1 MCHLFVQ
8 KCFKLLMKH
17 SSQADDKVNIY
28 IENCLSCDQNQMHI
42 ILCSLSA
49 CYFLSFCELHFM
61 SVSAGYNCN
70 KYIWSSCVDIL
81 IIHHNLYSISQTQ
94 WIIKPP
100 NNAQP
105 LPQCPSSLP
114 LRSYH
119 SRYWPTSDCCPS
131 SPSDLYQKT
140 LISLIIVQAVK
151 CLWISKLCA

>member
-1 MCHLFVQ
+1 MKHLMCHLFVQ

-49 CYFLSFCELHFM
+49 CYFLSKFLRVTFYVRVCWLLQLQQVHMKLLCRYFD
-61 SVSAGYNCN
+61 NP
-70 KYIWSSCVDIL
+70 
-81 IIHHNLYSISQTQ
+81 SQFIFNQSDTMDHKTSKQ
-94 WIIKPP
+94 CAAPAP
-100 NNAQP
+100 VP
-105 LPQCPSSLP
+105 LL

-140 LISLIIVQAVK
+140 LIS
-151 CLWISKLCA
+151 

>member
-49 CYFLSFCELHFM
+49 CYFLSFCEIHFM
-61 SVSAGYNCN
+61 SVYAGCYNCN

-81 IIHHNLYSISQTQ
+81 IIYHNLYSISQTQ

-100 NNAQP
+100 NNA
-105 LPQCPSSLP
+105 LPAPPPSSLP
-114 LRSYH
+114 APLISQQILTHIRLLPFVSLRSV
-119 SRYWPTSDCCPS
+119 SEN
-131 SPSDLYQKT
+131 
-140 LISLIIVQAVK
+140 INIIVQAVK
-151 CLWISKLCA
+151 CLWITKLCA